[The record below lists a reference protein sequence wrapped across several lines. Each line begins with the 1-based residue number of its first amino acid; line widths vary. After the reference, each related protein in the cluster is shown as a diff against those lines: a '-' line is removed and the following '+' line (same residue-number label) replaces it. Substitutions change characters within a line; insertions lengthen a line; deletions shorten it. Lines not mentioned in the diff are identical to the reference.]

1 VKEYFSGLDFS
12 APGGGDRHIRFNST
26 SSHDEGHGR
35 IEDRDYAVSDD
46 AGRLIERRPDGKSI
60 GSIGMVESSREEK
73 GETAIE
79 RRFFVP
85 GLEAD
90 AELFAKG
97 VRGHWG
103 IENSPHYV
111 LDVAFGEDGS
121 RLRKDK
127 GPENMAILRKPALT
141 AARSDSETKSSIIGR
156 RKQLAWSNDY
166 LERLLFQSSLVS
178 VAPDS
183 G

>member
-1 VKEYFSGLDFS
+1 METLSRQPGNSIWTS
-12 APGGGDRHIRFNST
+12 AGNRAEAKAIYNMLGNEKF
-26 SSHDEGHGR
+26 
-35 IEDRDYAVSDD
+35 DRDEIIKAHRNGTIKRMADQPVILAVQD
-46 AGRLIERRPDGKSI
+46 
-60 GSIGMVESSREEK
+60 
-73 GETAIE
+73 TT
-79 RRFFVP
+79 
-85 GLEAD
+85 
-90 AELFAKG
+90 G

-103 IENSPHYV
+103 IENTLHYV

-141 AARSDSETKSSIIGR
+141 AARADTETKSSIIGR
-156 RKQLAWSNDY
+156 RKQLAWSDDY

-178 VAPDS
+178 NTTDS